1 MSEYNLVQNL
11 NSLKLLPST
20 WQVID
25 FNDLVSDNSGGNKK
39 LAKSEL
45 LEIGEI
51 AVVDQGKKLVAGY
64 FDDPSIAVRTLPPYV
79 IFGDHTRGFKYID
92 FPFVMGADGTKVLQ
106 PKNEY
111 CNTKYLYYFFLTTN
125 IPNTGYNRHFK
136 YLKALQIP
144 LPPLDQQKKIAAI
157 LDAADAYRQKTKAL
171 IEKYDELTQSLF
183 LDMFGDPVTNPKG
196 WENKTIE
203 SITIMEKGSIK
214 RGPFGGA
221 LKKEIFVEEGYLVYE
236 QYHALN
242 NDFTFG
248 RYFIDEAKFQELKGF
263 EVKAGDIIIS
273 CSGVYL
279 GKLAVVPQGAKPG
292 IINQALLKV
301 TLDQSIM
308 TNHFFTFHFRQKNFR
323 ETFFDANRGAGIPN
337 FPPMSSFKKFPFVVP
352 PINLQKQFTKR
363 VKAIEAQKAQ
373 AEASLAQAEN
383 LFNSLLQRAF
393 KGELTS

>member
-1 MSEYNLVQNL
+1 MKLNDVCHVITCGVAKRPEYVEEGVPFLSSKNVKSDRFILDDYNHVSDKDYRALTKHNKPEIDDILYTRVGSFGEAAVINFDFDFAIFVSLTLIKPKKNKVYPRYLMHYLNSPRIKNLAEKSTSGIGVQNL
-11 NSLKLLPST
+11 NVNTVRKFPISLP
-20 WQVID
+20 
-25 FNDLVSDNSGGNKK
+25 
-39 LAKSEL
+39 
-45 LEIGEI
+45 
-51 AVVDQGKKLVAGY
+51 
-64 FDDPSIAVRTLPPYV
+64 
-79 IFGDHTRGFKYID
+79 H
-92 FPFVMGADGTKVLQ
+92 
-106 PKNEY
+106 
-111 CNTKYLYYFFLTTN
+111 
-125 IPNTGYNRHFK
+125 
-136 YLKALQIP
+136 
-144 LPPLDQQKKIAAI
+144 LDQQKKIAAI

-203 SITIMEKGSIK
+203 HITIMEKGSIK

-279 GKLAVVPQGAKPG
+279 GKLAVVPQGAKAG

-308 TNHFFTFHFRQKNFR
+308 TNHFFTFHFKQKNFR

-352 PINLQKQFTKR
+352 PIDLQNQFAER
-363 VKAIEAQKAQ
+363 VQDIEKQKAQ
-373 AEASLAQAEN
+373 AQASLAGAED